1 MSSLMKFL
9 IGLAAVAAM
18 TWIHH
23 GAIGNGERLVNRIE
37 AQARAAAAKTEL
49 PGIDVSLGRNPLNR
63 LATLTGNADRFQ
75 REGQGELKGLN
86 DIVRDVEGVAGI
98 RWTDEA
104 EKTALPLL
112 VETLIQTLLAFLAGF
127 GIAWL
132 IWRRRAH
139 DTYY

>member
-1 MSSLMKFL
+1 MSSFMKFL

-23 GAIGNGERLVNRIE
+23 GPIGSGERLVNAIE
-37 AQARAAAAKTEL
+37 TQARAAVAKTEL
-49 PGIDVSLGRNPLNR
+49 PGIDVRLGRNPLNR
-63 LATLTGNADRFQ
+63 LVTLSGNADRFQ

-86 DIVRDVEGVAGI
+86 DIVRNVEGVSGI

-112 VETLIQTLLAFLAGF
+112 VETLIQTLLAFLAGL

-132 IWRRRAH
+132 IWRRRSH